1 MILFTIVE
9 MVAAILG
16 FFVAAELTAIGTDRI
31 EPLVGQGM
39 AGGVVLGLLGALPET
54 VFVVVATL
62 SGSYDVAVGSAIGG
76 NIILFTL
83 GIGVLGI
90 LYAMKWKGPIK
101 MKGDYRVELWFLL
114 GSTVALVLLMLYG
127 SLDRLTGLL
136 LFVPYLAYI
145 AYRYASA
152 HRMIRKNAGT
162 AEGKRRILK
171 ALAYIFV
178 GMLLIAPL
186 SDIFVGLISSL
197 SSDIGIS
204 ALWIALVI
212 VPIASDLDENIS
224 GYRILSKSRWGGST
238 AIVSFIGS
246 KLQNN
251 TMLLGLIGLLAMQPI
266 ALASA
271 RFSLSAVIMV
281 NLIAIVVVIRGK
293 FTVRES
299 VLLIAAYVSI
309 VAAAFVF

>member
-271 RFSLSAVIMV
+271 RFSLSAVILV
-281 NLIAIVVVIRGK
+281 NLIAIVVVMREK

-299 VLLIAAYVSI
+299 VLLIAAYVAI
-309 VAAAFVF
+309 VAAAFMF